1 MSCFLIAA
9 VAAVLLN
16 HLMMS
21 KARREFR
28 RDLNNEGIEYP
39 FLETSEITVWDK
51 WWSKGVGGLPF
62 GQAGNKRT
70 SLLVAFASVATF
82 AAVFL
87 ICEGFQ

>member
-21 KARREFR
+21 KAR
-28 RDLNNEGIEYP
+28 GIEYP
-39 FLETSEITVWDK
+39 FFETSEITVWDK
-51 WWSKGVGGLPF
+51 WWSKGVGGLPS

-70 SLLVAFASVATF
+70 SLHAAFASVVTF